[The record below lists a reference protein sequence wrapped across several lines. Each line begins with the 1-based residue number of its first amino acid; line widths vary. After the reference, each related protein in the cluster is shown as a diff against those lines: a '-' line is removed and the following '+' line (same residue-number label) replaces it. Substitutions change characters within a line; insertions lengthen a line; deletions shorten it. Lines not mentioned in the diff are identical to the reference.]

1 MVSSAYDRDATG
13 GGADIPIAQGSVQYA
28 FDPQTKI
35 SVIPSTPLGANAVAE
50 SPPGNSTNIT
60 YNLVHIDPL
69 TGRATLLF
77 HHVQ

>member
-1 MVSSAYDRDATG
+1 VAYALD
-13 GGADIPIAQGSVQYA
+13 PGS
-28 FDPQTKI
+28 KI
-35 SVIPSTPLGANAVAE
+35 SVIPNSPLGAGAVAE